1 MAKTLTDFRAEKGLY
16 LKDLAVALGM
26 TEDELRTVEESGAV
40 PEELGQRI
48 IAQYALPADY
58 FAEPIKI
65 EIKTVKKTP
74 AKPMLYFTLVS
85 FVAMLIADLI
95 AELPTFL
102 HSMARM
108 FISFFSVTSNN
119 EIELGDP
126 SPLWDIFDSA
136 FNSAVIVLFS
146 ILFVNFI
153 ANHTA
158 FEGKLKKYRFLYY
171 IWPFAAAGFAL
182 DIAGLVS
189 TAVLPNAQNAV
200 DPMISTYTTLA
211 LTSIVSIISLGIS
224 ILAAYLCARLLNAAA
239 LGDESKQAK
248 ELRLLAI
255 FVTAST
261 IVSLVVFIVRMVML
275 KDFSL
280 SSITTSLLSKMIT
293 VAVIWIAATVKPKN
307 EKQEKVIFTVLPII
321 AICDS
326 VVYTIINVLVG

>member
-16 LKDLAVALGM
+16 LKDLAAEIGIP
-26 TEDELRTVEESGAV
+26 EDELRAVEESGAV
-40 PEELGQRI
+40 PEDLGQRI

-65 EIKTVKKTP
+65 EVKAVKKMP

-85 FVAMLIADLI
+85 FVAMFITDLI

-102 HSMARM
+102 YSMSRM
-108 FISFFSVTSNN
+108 FISFFSIASNN
-119 EIELGDP
+119 EIELDDP
-126 SPLWDIFDSA
+126 GPFWDIFDSM
-136 FNSAVIVLFS
+136 FNSAVIILFG

-158 FEGKLKKYRFLYY
+158 FEGKIKKYRFLYY
-171 IWPFAAAGFAL
+171 IWPFAATGFAL
-182 DIAGLVS
+182 DIAGLIS
-189 TAVLPNAQNAV
+189 TAVLSNSQNAA
-200 DPMISTYTTLA
+200 DPMTSTYTTLA
-211 LTSIVSIISLGIS
+211 FSSIVSIISLVVS

-239 LGDESKQAK
+239 LGDESKQTK

-261 IVSLVVFIVRMVML
+261 VISLVVFIVRMIML
-275 KDFSL
+275 KDFSPL
-280 SSITTSLLSKMIT
+280 SITTSLLAKTIT

-307 EKQEKVIFTVLPII
+307 EKQEKLIFTILPII
-321 AICDS
+321 AMCDS